1 MTDSEATLWLN
12 GSEISVD
19 SEGRANLELILQPT
33 IWGQSTQ
40 GQQGQSN
47 MWDTSTWS
55 WHGMNEFNLTAV
67 RSGRE
72 LEPCKPEHGVRSLGA
87 SNEGPTPQLSFD
99 SMRLLEWGDAH
110 VPVEPNPY
118 SINLGEVICQPS
130 V

>member
-1 MTDSEATLWLN
+1 MTDPEATLWLN
-12 GSEISVD
+12 GTEITVD

-67 RSGRE
+67 DPAGNWNHANLSMVYDPFKR
-72 LEPCKPEHGVRSLGA
+72 
-87 SNEGPTPQLSFD
+87 GPYT
-99 SMRLLEWGDAH
+99 
-110 VPVEPNPY
+110 
-118 SINLGEVICQPS
+118 SIVL
-130 V
+130 